1 MFRNFFVIH
10 RSGKTYFAKN
20 FRPGPDRVHL
30 RPPIAASLVVGF
42 SSSISSFCKTLLG
55 EEVREVTS
63 LNGRIVYKEVGDF
76 IFVAHSDLRVG
87 SSIIQSILADVVSVC
102 EMLFGAFQHWDQDT
116 FDLSGAQDII
126 NMYFARATHD
136 PSIAVSGL
144 TQIFLDGDITE
155 RLDKLLAFLESQE
168 GVCGNG
174 TMLVLGESVLH
185 SRMPLADTR
194 MILQF
199 HKARSLGVSS
209 VRFTPIFTSGA
220 WHNLYAVR
228 INSFVLF
235 AMLYIDK
242 PYSMIEKKI
251 EEFQTTLIQSRL
263 EIPIE
268 ASTSFLQTAWKEP
281 PVLLRLYAK
290 RETLAMLYS
299 NIKTGATVF
308 PALRPGPEVQ
318 QREILDAFWCF
329 FSDASTAL
337 RTPGVTEF
345 AMCRDA
351 YRFYAKSEGIHKL
364 YVLLSSDTQLADIPT
379 IAADILKN
387 IRSAQ

>member
-1 MFRNFFVIH
+1 
-10 RSGKTYFAKN
+10 
-20 FRPGPDRVHL
+20 
-30 RPPIAASLVVGF
+30 
-42 SSSISSFCKTLLG
+42 
-55 EEVREVTS
+55 
-63 LNGRIVYKEVGDF
+63 
-76 IFVAHSDLRVG
+76 
-87 SSIIQSILADVVSVC
+87 
-102 EMLFGAFQHWDQDT
+102 MLFGAFQHWDQDT

-144 TQIFLDGDITE
+144 TQ
-155 RLDKLLAFLESQE
+155 
-168 GVCGNG
+168 
-174 TMLVLGESVLH
+174 
-185 SRMPLADTR
+185 
-194 MILQF
+194 ILQF

-268 ASTSFLQTAWKEP
+268 ASTSFLQTAWKVGLPAGCSCLQEP

-299 NIKTGATVF
+299 NIKTGATV
-308 PALRPGPEVQ
+308 
-318 QREILDAFWCF
+318 
-329 FSDASTAL
+329 
-337 RTPGVTEF
+337 
-345 AMCRDA
+345 
-351 YRFYAKSEGIHKL
+351 SEGIHKL